1 MALWW
6 GERRLVTHR
15 SAMIHHEGT
24 KGTKDTKVAGLWVSQ
39 AVVGAAIEVHRHL
52 GPGLLESLYET
63 ALCRELWLRGLRV
76 ERQVPVRVS
85 YKGVELGNQV
95 RLDLLINSVVVVEV
109 KSVEGLAPIHKAQ
122 LLTYLKLTGHPV
134 GLLFNFNVV
143 LLKNGMRRI
152 LNG

>member
-1 MALWW
+1 
-6 GERRLVTHR
+6 
-15 SAMIHHEGT
+15 MIHHEGT
-24 KGTKDTKVAGLWVSQ
+24 KGTKDTKAIGLGVSR

-52 GPGLLESLYET
+52 GPGLLESVYEA

-85 YKGVELGNQV
+85 YKGVELGSQI

-109 KSVEGLAPIHKAQ
+109 KSVERLAPVHRAQ
-122 LLTYLKLTGHPV
+122 LLTYLKLTGYPV
-134 GLLFNFNVV
+134 GLLFNFNVE